1 MNRNMVLTHS
11 IFTVL
16 VLPRERGIAR
26 DDYFCML
33 LIESV
38 GRSFFDP
45 WVCVFLVSPHCCL
58 IYSSVKRLVI
68 SRSNTDMCVCV
79 CMYLRQ
85 GGYAQEIT
93 NHPCVVHSEFKGRRG
108 DESFDSRRGE

>member
-1 MNRNMVLTHS
+1 MNRNMAFFTHS
-11 IFTVL
+11 IFTAL
-16 VLPRERGIAR
+16 VLPRDRGIAR
-26 DDYFCML
+26 DDYFRML

-58 IYSSVKRLVI
+58 IYPSVKRLAI
-68 SRSNTDMCVCV
+68 SRSNTDMPVCV
-79 CMYLRQ
+79 CLHQ
-85 GGYAQEIT
+85 GGYAQEIA
-93 NHPCVVHSEFKGRRG
+93 NHPCVVHSEFKGRRR